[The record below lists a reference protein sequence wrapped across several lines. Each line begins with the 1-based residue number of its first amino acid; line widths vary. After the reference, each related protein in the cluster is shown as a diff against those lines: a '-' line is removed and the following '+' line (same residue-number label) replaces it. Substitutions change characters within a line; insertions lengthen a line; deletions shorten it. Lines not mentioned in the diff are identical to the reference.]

1 MSVAHTEQAMGVSGE
16 AAHQGGRSLGWW
28 GMVFFIASESL
39 LFANLIAGYLYLR
52 VRAGTW
58 PPPGQGDLKDI
69 ALPIVNTVILLSSSY
84 PINLAGRAIAGRKP
98 RLLFWR
104 LTERWTP
111 WLILTTIILGSIFLS
126 IQAVEYSSN
135 NFGISNNLLGSTF
148 YTVTGFHGAHVAV
161 GIILLLV
168 NFFRAVR
175 GQFTRTNHFSLA
187 AGEMY
192 WHFVDVVWI
201 FVFTLVYVI
210 TVI

>member
-1 MSVAHTEQAMGVSGE
+1 MSMAHTEQSMGVSGE
-16 AAHQGGRSLGWW
+16 ATHQGGRSLGWW

-58 PPPGQGDLKDI
+58 PPPGTGDLKDI
-69 ALPIVNTVILLSSSY
+69 ALPAVNTVILLSSSL
-84 PINLAGRAIAGRKP
+84 PINLAGRAIARGKLR
-98 RLLFWR
+98 RV
-104 LTERWTP
+104 P
-111 WLILTTIILGSIFLS
+111 WLILTTIVLGAIFLS

-135 NFGISNNLLGSTF
+135 NFGISNNVLGSTF
-148 YTVTGFHGAHVAV
+148 YTITGFHGAHVAV
-161 GIILLLV
+161 GIIFLLV
-168 NFFRAVR
+168 NFFRALR
-175 GQFTRTNHFSLA
+175 GQLTKEKHFSLM

-210 TVI
+210 TVF